1 MGWGRLGGV
10 LLQNL
15 DIFHGVRNATSL
27 YRIVYMFQTG
37 SMLVED
43 LKPSPLADLNIY
55 RSRKWKLRV
64 VNHSPDMHTRTNT
77 KHKGISWSQVLQSIS
92 LYPQLTTVYAKQEVS
107 GGCMARVQATWV
119 SSESLLKQGK
129 PEIVII
135 NTEGGR
141 KWFSTWNS
149 EGLQGKKSNKANT
162 HTLISDR
169 NDSQKCTMGSL
180 MGTGAS
186 QSIWH

>member
-1 MGWGRLGGV
+1 
-10 LLQNL
+10 
-15 DIFHGVRNATSL
+15 
-27 YRIVYMFQTG
+27 
-37 SMLVED
+37 
-43 LKPSPLADLNIY
+43 
-55 RSRKWKLRV
+55 
-64 VNHSPDMHTRTNT
+64 MHTRTNT

-141 KWFSTWNS
+141 K
-149 EGLQGKKSNKANT
+149 
-162 HTLISDR
+162 
-169 NDSQKCTMGSL
+169 
-180 MGTGAS
+180 
-186 QSIWH
+186 